1 MRASTLALEDV
12 AFAYPGSGFRVDG
25 LDLAVAPGEL
35 VAVIGA
41 SGSGKSTVLRLA
53 ARLQ

>member
-1 MRASTLALEDV
+1 MTASTLALEDV
-12 AFAYPGSGFRVDG
+12 AFTYPGSGFRIEQ

-41 SGSGKSTVLRLA
+41 SGSG
-53 ARLQ
+53 